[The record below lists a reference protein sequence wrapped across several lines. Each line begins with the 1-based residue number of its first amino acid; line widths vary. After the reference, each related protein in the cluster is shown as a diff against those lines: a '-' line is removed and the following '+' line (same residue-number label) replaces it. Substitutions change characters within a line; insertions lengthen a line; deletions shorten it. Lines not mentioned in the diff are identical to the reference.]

1 MPLKGSKFNPITM
14 RYEVPIEDTPSL
26 TAPSASP
33 STRLMSSPLRREG
46 RAATPPPRRSAPPV
60 DAVNAAGA
68 AKDKVIDKLL
78 RAVGAGA
85 RASRSAVRRP
95 RQRRCSCHHWF
106 GKRLLRDVSLAV
118 IALGLFSCGNRDVF
132 AGFGKAS
139 LAVAEV
145 GEAAGNLASASA
157 NATVAITGVA
167 VDAVVVAASA
177 AEEAWR
183 GIDVLNLSL
192 TRQTCRAV
200 GVSSYALSSWVEA
213 GANGAFPATV
223 APMLG
228 NLVHDVSYWVPAVEH
243 TTEQFDI
250 TGTFWHYWMRC
261 RYREDGSSVMAA
273 WVINATFVTQW
284 SNPLWEHLGV
294 RVDAESRRV
303 VEKIRLSV
311 DKLRPLPA
319 NFGAVDDATILR
331 DLGVG
336 LRPSAFFWA
345 RPVRSCLLL
354 TVLGF
359 LGLAAVRRCGI
370 VLRSGVARFSI
381 LLGGLASRTGWITP
395 PEGLAS
401 LAEALQAPES
411 VPAEDEHVIVTE
423 NDYLGIRR

>member
-1 MPLKGSKFNPITM
+1 
-14 RYEVPIEDTPSL
+14 
-26 TAPSASP
+26 
-33 STRLMSSPLRREG
+33 
-46 RAATPPPRRSAPPV
+46 V

-85 RASRSAVRRP
+85 RASRSAARRP
-95 RQRRCSCHHWF
+95 RQRRCLCHHWF

-200 GVSSYALSSWVEA
+200 GVNSHALSSWVEA
-213 GANGAFPATV
+213 GADGAFPATV

-228 NLVHDVSYWVPAVEH
+228 NLVHNVSYWVPVIEH

-261 RYREDGSSVMAA
+261 RYRDDGSSVMAA
-273 WVINATFVTQW
+273 WVINATFNTQW

-336 LRPSAFFWA
+336 LRPGAFLWA
-345 RPVRSCLLL
+345 RPARSCLLL

-359 LGLAAVRRCGI
+359 LGFAAVRRCGL
-370 VLRSGVARFSI
+370 VLRSLAARFSV
-381 LLGGLASRTGWITP
+381 LLGDSASRIRLILSPG
-395 PEGLAS
+395 GLGS
-401 LAEALQAPES
+401 SSEALQAAGS
-411 VPAEDEHVIVTE
+411 VPAEDESAISMET
-423 NDYLGIRR
+423 DYVDVRR